1 METELQAKIKIIN
14 ATINR
19 SFEMNPVLAEHTTTQ
34 ASGRMTQLCFS
45 PQAKIKKIAVDTLST
60 SEKSIWAEPLVAEEE
75 LQF

>member
-1 METELQAKIKIIN
+1 
-14 ATINR
+14 
-19 SFEMNPVLAEHTTTQ
+19 MNPVLAEHTTTQ